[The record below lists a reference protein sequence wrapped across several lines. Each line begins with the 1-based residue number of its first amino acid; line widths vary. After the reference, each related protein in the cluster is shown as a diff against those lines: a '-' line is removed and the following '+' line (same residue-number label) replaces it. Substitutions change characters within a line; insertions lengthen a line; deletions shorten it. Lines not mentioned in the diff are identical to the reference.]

1 MTWTL
6 LPRSDGAHGSE
17 ERTMAE
23 TVAASASWVGE
34 AIAPYLHDAAIV
46 SVVLLLAAFW
56 TLILQLILHD

>member
-1 MTWTL
+1 
-6 LPRSDGAHGSE
+6 
-17 ERTMAE
+17 MAE